1 MGKVYIC
8 KYMQENNSDI
18 ELIKRALKDDQQAY
32 TEILKKY
39 HAPLYNLLYRMVRNK
54 METEDLVQEA
64 FIKAF
69 SSLASFNDD
78 YAFSTWLYK
87 IAINNCIDNFRKK
100 KLKTFPLD
108 KPIESKNG
116 KIKREFPDSSYRP
129 DKFLLSKE
137 KDRLIYEAIQS
148 LPDKYRTAIVLRHNE
163 DKSYEEISEIM
174 DIPLGTVKARIF
186 RAREMLKKQLKEK
199 LFPK

>member
-1 MGKVYIC
+1 
-8 KYMQENNSDI
+8 MQEIIPDI
-18 ELIKRALKDDQQAY
+18 ELIKLALEGDQQAY

-39 HAPLYNLLYRMVRNK
+39 RAPLYNLLYRMVKNK

-69 SSLASFNDD
+69 NSLASFNDD

-87 IAINNCIDNFRKK
+87 IAINNCIDHFRKK
-100 KLKTFPLD
+100 KLKTFPID
-108 KPIESKNG
+108 KPIESKDGN
-116 KIKREFPDSSYRP
+116 IKREFPDVSYQP

-137 KDRLIYEAIQS
+137 KDKLIDEAIQN
-148 LPDKYRTAIVLRHNE
+148 LPEKYRTAILLRHSE

-174 DIPLGTVKARIF
+174 GIPLGTVKARIF
-186 RAREMLKKQLKEK
+186 RAREMLKKQLKHK